1 MLSSPRLGSVF
12 IIFLSEF
19 FFPCDFFLVALHA
32 VIPLHMIFSLPQ
44 SLIFI
49 GWESLLAIGQEKCFT
64 VLSISYYIKSIRLVI

>member
-19 FFPCDFFLVALHA
+19 FFPRDFFLVALHA

-44 SLIFI
+44 TLVFI
-49 GWESLLAIGQEKCFT
+49 GWESLLAIGQKN
-64 VLSISYYIKSIRLVI
+64 VLQYCPLVTILKVSG